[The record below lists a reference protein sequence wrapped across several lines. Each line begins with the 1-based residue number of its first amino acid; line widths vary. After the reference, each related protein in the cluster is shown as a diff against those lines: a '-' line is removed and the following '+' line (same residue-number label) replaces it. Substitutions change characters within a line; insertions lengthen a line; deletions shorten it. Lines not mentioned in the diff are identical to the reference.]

1 MISTM
6 YHVPPRTYGAATAS
20 AFALLF
26 VDIADSTPLY
36 ERLGDAA
43 AAALTR
49 KMLRHL
55 RLVIDVNGGQVIKV
69 MGDGLLAAFPGAD
82 DAVWAAGTMT
92 ASQETLGLNLR
103 LGLHYGTAIQGDG
116 DLYGDACNVAARVE
130 ALARPGEALA
140 TDTLVRR
147 LSPTL
152 AARAVPLKAVRVKGK
167 TAPIHIYS
175 LTPAVPEAEEPPT
188 TGNGPT
194 IGLAR
199 SPGPGFQTAEARLH
213 LSYRGRNILLLPG
226 QPRLTIGRDDISTLR
241 ILSRCT
247 SRRHAVIEY
256 SRGAFI
262 VTDHSTNGT
271 YLQAG
276 AARPVAV
283 VRDHARL
290 VGAGLLGFGAEP
302 GGEDEDHVVAFCC
315 ETA

>member
-1 MISTM
+1 MVAVMHSAL
-6 YHVPPRTYGAATAS
+6 PRTTGSAAGS

-36 ERLGDAA
+36 EQLGDAT

-55 RLVIDVNGGQVIKV
+55 RLIIDINGGQVIKV
-69 MGDGLLAAFPGAD
+69 MGDGLLAAFVTAD
-82 DAVWAAGTMT
+82 DAAWAAGTMT
-92 ASQETLGLNLR
+92 ASQDVLGLNLR
-103 LGLHYGTAIQGDG
+103 LGLHYGSVIEGDG

-130 ALARPGEALA
+130 TLARPGEALA
-140 TDTLVRR
+140 TGALIRR
-147 LSPTL
+147 LSPPL

-167 TAPIHIYS
+167 TAPIAIYS
-175 LTPAVPEAEEPPT
+175 LTPAAPEPAEPPT

-199 SPGPGFQTAEARLH
+199 YPGPGFQTAEARLH
-213 LSYRGRNILLLPG
+213 LSYRGRTILLLPG

-241 ILSRCT
+241 ILARCT

-276 AARPVAV
+276 TARPVAV
-283 VRDHARL
+283 VRDHTRL

-302 GGEDEDHVVAFCC
+302 DREDEDHVVAFCC

>member
-1 MISTM
+1 MDS
-6 YHVPPRTYGAATAS
+6 P
-20 AFALLF
+20 FALLF

-43 AAALTR
+43 AATLTR

-69 MGDGLLAAFPGAD
+69 MGDGLLAVFPTAD
-82 DAVWAAGTMT
+82 DAAWAAGTMT
-92 ASQETLGLNLR
+92 DSQEVMGLRLR
-103 LGLHYGTAIQGDG
+103 LGLHYGTAIRGDG

-130 ALARPGEALA
+130 TLARPGEALA

-147 LSPTL
+147 LSPPL

-167 TAPIHIYS
+167 NAPIHIYS
-175 LTPAVPEAEEPPT
+175 LSPARRAADEGSS

-194 IGLAR
+194 IGLTRLA
-199 SPGPGFQTAEARLH
+199 GPAFGTVETLLH
-213 LSYRGRNILLLPG
+213 LAYGGRTLTLHPG
-226 QPRLTIGRDDISTLR
+226 QPRLTIGRDDICALR
-241 ILSRCT
+241 LPARCT
-247 SRRHAVIEY
+247 SRHHAVIEY

-262 VTDHSTNGT
+262 LTDHSTNGT

-276 AARPVAV
+276 TARPVAV

-302 GGEDEDHVVAFCC
+302 VHENDGHVVAYCC